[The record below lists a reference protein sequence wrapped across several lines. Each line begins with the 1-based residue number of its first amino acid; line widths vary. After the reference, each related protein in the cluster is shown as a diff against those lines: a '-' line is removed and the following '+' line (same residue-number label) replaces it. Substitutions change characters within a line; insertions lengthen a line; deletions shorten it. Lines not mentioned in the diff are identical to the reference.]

1 MAQLSKGLFFERRIS
16 DIRTRHSHGR
26 HFRARFF
33 SGSLPGVRFSDIFY
47 MSWDLSRLLKVFNEL
62 WSHFVTPKPIVVD
75 QNFYQTIFNKRR
87 KPENIAKAATRSRSE
102 SFVFRKYISNINA
115 LLCYL
120 ILIFEFGAF
129 PGWRVWISNTKH
141 LSSQCLGRLSPS
153 SLDYRNLGKRFSAQD
168 SDGDFWIANVPLR
181 AWQKRQKGL

>member
-16 DIRTRHSHGR
+16 EIRTRHSHGR

-47 MSWDLSRLLKVFNEL
+47 KSWDLSRLLKVFNEL

-75 QNFYQTIFNKRR
+75 QNFYQTILNKRR
-87 KPENIAKAATRSRSE
+87 KPENIAKAATRSSR

-115 LLCYL
+115 LLCYF
-120 ILIFEFGAF
+120 ILFFGFGAF
-129 PGWRVWISNTKH
+129 PGWRVWISNTEH
-141 LSSQCLGRLSPS
+141 LSSQCLGRLS
-153 SLDYRNLGKRFSAQD
+153 LDYRNLGKRFTARD